1 MGTYFAL
8 MEQVHD
14 RARELEKDGKLERFF
29 ERERARRLSQMKTP
43 ERRLRQRNAES
54 K

>member
-8 MEQVHD
+8 MDQIHD

-29 ERERARRLSQMKTP
+29 ELERARRLSQAKAP
-43 ERRLRQRNAES
+43 VDPLQRPSAGNT
-54 K
+54 